1 MTLVLGDMTSGKMS
15 LRRLDR
21 LPIWLLRNTA
31 RAARQQTAY
40 SMVSSPCGRHLKGKG
55 KGFWAWEKCEDC
67 TRKDQREGFQHLP
80 GGCLYAKTV
89 VLWLLAGISLPPSLV
104 FLLHLKTPFPLKC
117 LPHGLSDI
125 SQSVY
130 LFTLFNIYQAISIFW
145 WLELRYELLD
155 HWMHFWY

>member
-31 RAARQQTAY
+31 RAATCNKLLIQWCLAPVAGIWKERERGFGCERNAKIAQ
-40 SMVSSPCGRHLKGKG
+40 GRIRGRDFNIYLM
-55 KGFWAWEKCEDC
+55 DV
-67 TRKDQREGFQHLP
+67 
-80 GGCLYAKTV
+80 YAKTV